1 MPRCVLMD
9 AYRAVPVKFL
19 FSRYGMWVCVR
30 GSRYLWRSYRP
41 KTYNVSDRTTFTKE
55 IQQLPKEGDFFLA
68 KQWGSVEKEEEKV
81 VNGKGSTYFF
91 AKPKSMMKTWLP
103 RLANPII
110 KLSGLMSRCKNDLE
124 CTYSIRLISWSANNS
139 TVFTVNF
146 REQKLNRSSKDGP
159 SSSITLCSVPRER
172 VVRTRAR

>member
-1 MPRCVLMD
+1 MQCQSSSYSLGMGCECVSADPDTCDEVTDQKRIMLATEPRLQ
-9 AYRAVPVKFL
+9 K
-19 FSRYGMWVCVR
+19 
-30 GSRYLWRSYRP
+30 RSSNCQ
-41 KTYNVSDRTTFTKE
+41 KK
-55 IQQLPKEGDFFLA
+55 GFFFFA

-146 REQKLNRSSKDGP
+146 REQKLNKSSKDGP